1 MKSYLQPFRFV
12 EYSTVHGF
20 ILYLNSKIQDND
32 IPKKSCIAGA
42 VNTKVVHLET
52 ITFDI
57 IEVCNCLFHQG
68 SFINNL
74 MQRIQSKVSVIWDGW
89 STCKQRPFTSFSIS
103 FIDLPPGNDT
113 VWELKKHLLEFN
125 SSVGRHTGILI
136 GMDLLE
142 TIYKFWLEKGKFVSS
157 QLSFLIAEFEGS
169 LGGWSVMGSVQM
181 MLLYEL
187 CAKSLIQM
195 GDDLSLNKFEYCKFL

>member
-74 MQRIQSKVSVIWDGW
+74 M
-89 STCKQRPFTSFSIS
+89 
-103 FIDLPPGNDT
+103 
-113 VWELKKHLLEFN
+113 
-125 SSVGRHTGILI
+125 
-136 GMDLLE
+136 
-142 TIYKFWLEKGKFVSS
+142 
-157 QLSFLIAEFEGS
+157 
-169 LGGWSVMGSVQM
+169 
-181 MLLYEL
+181 
-187 CAKSLIQM
+187 
-195 GDDLSLNKFEYCKFL
+195 